1 MFIFVDDS
9 CVSWFPRIS
18 SEFGYDIDS
27 LEDLNYDTEMTRD
40 AMNAMN
46 KYEEEEGEEDEED
59 EEDKEGKW
67 EKECAHASKAS
78 SSRPKGRH
86 AFVHSNLSIASNASI
101 WN

>member
-1 MFIFVDDS
+1 MAI
-9 CVSWFPRIS
+9 
-18 SEFGYDIDS
+18 
-27 LEDLNYDTEMTRD
+27 D

-46 KYEEEEGEEDEED
+46 KYAEDNEEGEEDEED
-59 EEDKEGKW
+59 EEDKEDEW